1 MNKTK
6 TMLSNEK
13 KINIISWTIILL
25 LGIIVCLV
33 LGEWLRIEDD
43 SASYI
48 LDQRREGVMPIYP
61 FFLMV
66 MRFFFGEMNYLN
78 VVVWIQGILAI
89 LCTLYFVATI
99 QKQIHF
105 SYFDRIVV
113 YVVCLLPYAVNLPE
127 ISSPHVILT
136 EGLTYPLFYLYF
148 AFLLKTVWKQSYV
161 WFTIMYAMSI
171 VMALIRSQ
179 MLFLLIISLCVF
191 GYLCLKR
198 SQKKYKFATI
208 LLAFVIMAVGFIG
221 GYKLIYKVTE
231 CYSRM
236 PSLKEASITE
246 ELVQIVEE
254 SEQQQQSA
262 EIKNQDAAGKANPN
276 VQEVN
281 SQITTLLIIRGFF
294 EAEKEDYQLFDNEMV
309 RYVFQKAYKMAQE
322 EERLYNYARKDL
334 YMWKDI
340 IYDRMGV
347 FIYDAIN
354 QYDLEHP
361 GERTVSRDSIQK
373 EIGIKL
379 IVHHLGRYIYHT
391 IRLMIPSFISSI
403 FFQIEPIYLLC
414 HFITLILYLSA
425 IGICIYGIYKKK
437 NKDTVQGMI
446 SVLFFNVMMVGII
459 NAVFVGHQ
467 RYVIYGMGV
476 FYCFMYL
483 GYKEIAIEWYNKF
496 LDTGKKREIKGEQE

>member
-1 MNKTK
+1 MNKIK
-6 TMLSNEK
+6 VILNDEK
-13 KINIISWTIILL
+13 KMNIISWTIVLL
-25 LGIIVCLV
+25 VGMMICLFF
-33 LGEWLRIEDD
+33 GEWLCVEDD

-48 LDQRREGVMPIYP
+48 LDERREGVMPIYP
-61 FFLMV
+61 FFLML
-66 MRFFFGEMNYLN
+66 MRLFVGDLNYLN
-78 VVVWIQGILAI
+78 VVVLIQGLLAI
-89 LCTLYFVATI
+89 FCTLYFVVII

-148 AFLLKTVWKQSYV
+148 AFLLKTVWKQSYL
-161 WFTIMYAMSI
+161 WFTIMYMMSI
-171 VMALIRSQ
+171 IMALVRSQ

-191 GYLCLKR
+191 GYLCLRR
-198 SQKKYKFATI
+198 SRKKYKLATV
-208 LLAFVIMAVGFIG
+208 LLALVIMAVGFLG
-221 GYKLIYKVTE
+221 GYKFIYKITD

-236 PSLKEASITE
+236 PSLKEAVITE
-246 ELVQIVEE
+246 ELAEIVEE
-254 SEQQQQSA
+254 SEQQQQQIVETKHQNA
-262 EIKNQDAAGKANPN
+262 VGQPNPN
-276 VQEVN
+276 VQETN
-281 SQITTLLIIRGFF
+281 SQITSLLIIRGFF
-294 EAEKEDYQLFDNEMV
+294 EAEEDDYQLFDNEMV

-347 FIYDAIN
+347 FIYNAIN

-391 IRLMIPSFISSI
+391 IRLMIPSFISSV

-414 HFITLILYLSA
+414 HFITLVLYLAA
-425 IGICIYGIYKKK
+425 IGISIYGICREK
-437 NKDTVQGMI
+437 NKYIVQGMI
-446 SVLFFNVMMVGII
+446 SVLFFNAMMVGII

-483 GYKEIAIEWYNKF
+483 GCKEIAIEWSGRF
-496 LDTGKKREIKGEQE
+496 LKQERKRR